1 MDDSRFDAL
10 TRGFT
15 NARSR
20 RGALSALLGGT
31 LGLLGLAGTTAK
43 KSKSNGEGMKKSCPS
58 CRKRKAGKCKGKKA
72 DGTACEN
79 GGQCHNGSCISPA
92 QAAPPPP
99 GDDSS
104 PPPLSRTCP
113 AGNCNPHLVN
123 SCGPRCVCLDIGGEG
138 VTHRC
143 LTAGTCSADICT
155 ETSCERGC
163 TCINPGGVKSRC
175 VSVGEC
181 PSEQCESD
189 NDCGPDCICVNPGSN
204 AARCASVVR

>member
-72 DGTACEN
+72 DGTGCEN

-104 PPPLSRTCP
+104 PPLLSRTCP
-113 AGNCNPHLVN
+113 AGQCTSDNY
-123 SCGPRCVCLDIGGEG
+123 CGPGCVCLDIGG
-138 VTHRC
+138 VNRRC
-143 LTAGTCSADICT
+143 LAAGTCSAEPCSTVD
-155 ETSCERGC
+155 SCGPKC
-163 TCINPGGVKSRC
+163 TCINPAGGKTRC
-175 VSVGEC
+175 ASAGACPAGTCSEGSCGADCLCVGV
-181 PSEQCESD
+181 
-189 NDCGPDCICVNPGSN
+189 G
-204 AARCASVVR
+204 AATRCASVVR